1 MVDDNGT
8 VYGVSDT
15 AYGEIRAKTFTPRLV
30 RLSAVVISGVIMT
43 ILDTTIVNVAIHT
56 LGRDFHA
63 SVATIQWVA
72 TGYLLALSLVI
83 PLSGW
88 AIERFGV
95 RRLWFGALVLFVAG
109 SVLSGAAWSAGSL
122 IFFRI
127 LQGAAGG
134 IIMPVGQT
142 MLAREAG
149 PSRMGRVMS
158 VIAVPALLGPVLGP
172 VIGGAIIDGI
182 SWRWIFYVNVPVGI
196 VALLAAWRWLGDD
209 AEHRSDAPIDAVG
222 IALLSPGL
230 AGFVYGLS
238 EAGNVGFGAPRVL
251 IACIAGL
258 ALIAAFVV
266 HALRR
271 RRHPLID
278 VRLFADRT
286 FAAAG
291 GTTLVFVGTLFAG
304 MLLFPLYEQAV
315 RGLSALDA
323 GLLLAPQGLA
333 AMVAMPIG
341 GKLGDVIGPR
351 VMVLSGLA
359 FAALGTVAFTQLDL
373 HTSQAL
379 LALSGIPRGIGMGLA
394 FPSLLG
400 SAYRTLTRA
409 DIPKASTTVNI
420 LQRVGGAIG
429 IAVFAVILQ
438 SGIDAGHGA
447 TAFGTTFWWVL
458 GLTVLTAIPAMLLP
472 AGPAPAPAPPDA
484 EAEPVPA

>member
-1 MVDDNGT
+1 MLDRHDT
-8 VYGVSDT
+8 VYGVTDT
-15 AYGEIRAKTFTPRLV
+15 AYGETQAKTFTPRLV

-56 LGRDFHA
+56 LGRDFDV

-72 TGYLLALSLVI
+72 TAYLLALALVI

-95 RRLWFGALVLFVAG
+95 RRLWFGSLVLFLAG
-109 SVLSGAAWSAGSL
+109 SVLSGAAWSAESL
-122 IFFRI
+122 IVFRV

-134 IIMPVGQT
+134 IMMPVAQT

-172 VIGGAIIDGI
+172 VIGGAIVDGL

-196 VALLAAWRWLGDD
+196 GALLAAWRWLGPD
-209 AEHRSDAPIDAVG
+209 AEGQSDTPIDALG

-230 AGFVYGLS
+230 AAFVYGLS

-251 IACIAGL
+251 IASLAGL

-266 HALRR
+266 HALRKR
-271 RRHPLID
+271 NPLID

-291 GTTLVFVGTLFAG
+291 GTTLVFVGTLFAA
-304 MLLFPLYEQAV
+304 MFLFPLYEQGL

-333 AMVAMPIG
+333 AMIAMPIG
-341 GKLGDVIGPR
+341 GKLGDTVGPR
-351 VMVLSGLA
+351 QMVLVGLA
-359 FAALGTVAFTQLDL
+359 FAALGTIAFTQLSGD
-373 HTSQAL
+373 TSQAL

-400 SAYRTLTRA
+400 SSYRTLTHA
-409 DIPKASTTVNI
+409 DIPKASTTINI
-420 LQRVGGAIG
+420 LQRLGGAIG
-429 IAVFAVILQ
+429 TAIFAVILQ
-438 SGIDAGHGA
+438 QGIDAGHGA
-447 TAFGTTFWWVL
+447 SAFGDTFWWVL

-472 AGPAPAPAPPDA
+472 AGPAPVEAPPEAQAEAAPA
-484 EAEPVPA
+484 

>member
-1 MVDDNGT
+1 M
-8 VYGVSDT
+8 SDT
-15 AYGEIRAKTFTPRLV
+15 AYGEAAPTKTFTPKLI
-30 RLSAVVISGVIMT
+30 RLSAVVILGVVMT

-56 LGRDFHA
+56 LGDDFHA

-83 PLSGW
+83 PITGW
-88 AIERFGV
+88 AMERFGV
-95 RRLWFGALVLFVAG
+95 RRLWFGALILFIAG

-127 LQGAAGG
+127 LQGFAGG

-172 VIGGAIIDGI
+172 VIGGAIIDSL

-196 VALLAAWRWLGDD
+196 AALLAAWRWLGPDGERNPD
-209 AEHRSDAPIDAVG
+209 SPLDAVG

-230 AGFVYGLS
+230 AALVYGLS
-238 EAGNVGFGAPRVL
+238 EAGNDGFGSTKVL
-251 IACIAGL
+251 VATIAGA
-258 ALIAAFVV
+258 ALIVAFAF
-266 HALRR
+266 HALRK
-271 RRHPLID
+271 RHPLID

-291 GTTLVFVGTLFAG
+291 VTTLVFIGTLFAA
-304 MLLFPLYEQAV
+304 MFLFPLYEQGL

-333 AMVAMPIG
+333 TMVAMPLG
-341 GKLGDVIGPR
+341 GRLGDRYGPR
-351 VMVLSGLA
+351 LLVLSGLA
-359 FAALGTVAFTQLDL
+359 LAALGTIAFTQLGAD
-373 HTSQAL
+373 TSQAL
-379 LALSGIPRGIGMGLA
+379 LALSGIPRGLGMGLA

-400 SAYRTLTRA
+400 ASYRTLGHA
-409 DIPKASTTVNI
+409 DIPKASTTINI

-429 IAVFAVILQ
+429 TAVFAVILQ
-438 SGIDAGHGA
+438 SGLDAGKGA
-447 TAFGTTFWWVL
+447 GAFADTFWWLL
-458 GLTVLTAIPAMLLP
+458 GLTVLTAIPALFLP
-472 AGPAPAPAPPDA
+472 ARPAKEVSRRAEAPPLRGSA
-484 EAEPVPA
+484 QPARAAAP

>member
-1 MVDDNGT
+1 M
-8 VYGVSDT
+8 YGVSDT
-15 AYGEIRAKTFTPRLV
+15 AYGETRAKTFTPRLI

-56 LGRDFHA
+56 LGRDFDV

-72 TGYLLALSLVI
+72 TAYLLALALVI

-95 RRLWFGALVLFVAG
+95 RRLWFGSLVLFLVG
-109 SVLSGAAWSAGSL
+109 SVLSGAAWSAESL
-122 IFFRI
+122 IVFRV

-134 IIMPVGQT
+134 IMMPVGQT

-158 VIAVPALLGPVLGP
+158 
-172 VIGGAIIDGI
+172 GAIVDGL
-182 SWRWIFYVNVPVGI
+182 SWRWIFYVNIPVGI
-196 VALLAAWRWLGDD
+196 GALLAAWRWLGPDT
-209 AEHRSDAPIDAVG
+209 EHRSDTPLDAVG

-230 AGFVYGLS
+230 AAFVYGLS

-251 IACIAGL
+251 IASIAGL
-258 ALIAAFVV
+258 ALIGAFVV
-266 HALRR
+266 HALRKR
-271 RRHPLID
+271 NPLVD

-291 GTTLVFVGTLFAG
+291 GTTLVFVGTLFAA
-304 MLLFPLYEQAV
+304 MFLFPLYEQGL

-333 AMVAMPIG
+333 AMIAMPIG
-341 GKLGDVIGPR
+341 GKLGDTIGPR
-351 VMVLSGLA
+351 QMVLAGLA
-359 FAALGTVAFTQLDL
+359 FAAVGTLAFTQLAGD
-373 HTSQAL
+373 TSQAL

-400 SAYRTLTRA
+400 SSYRTLTHA
-409 DIPKASTTVNI
+409 EIPKASTTINI
-420 LQRVGGAIG
+420 LQRLGGAIG
-429 IAVFAVILQ
+429 TAIFAVILQ
-438 SGIDAGHGA
+438 HGLDAGHGA
-447 TAFGTTFWWVL
+447 SAFGDTFWWVL
-458 GLTVLTAIPAMLLP
+458 GLTVATAIPAMLLP
-472 AGPAPAPAPPDA
+472 SGPAPEQAPGEA